1 MRRVRRRAM
10 QSRRRRGSRSPS
22 CRPQGRCRCM
32 TRSGRSPHR
41 AVGQVVVAALEMS
54 RVGARIGSGILGHQ
68 FEGMENRVAYLTEVQ
83 VGSLKALLDVL
94 GVVAGL
100 LAYDIA
106 EYGGVSIVVVLIV
119 FPQASHVATRAPES
133 SVGTIKPCWMAAA
146 TIARVMWWLSMIAF
160 SFGWPSTG
168 GRRGGSAWRENRSA
182 SFSATRVYV
191 SPQGVQGLP
200 SGRHGAARRAYGRTI
215 WKRSS

>member
-1 MRRVRRRAM
+1 MYDAVWSKPSPRPSAGSRGSAGNE
-10 QSRRRRGSRSPS
+10 SRRRPDRQRHPRPSVRRYGKPRRIPHRSPGRKPQGPARCPRCSRGSPGIRYSRIWGRIHSRRSHSISPS
-22 CRPQGRCRCM
+22 QPCRNQ
-32 TRSGRSPHR
+32 S
-41 AVGQVVVAALEMS
+41 A
-54 RVGARIGSGILGHQ
+54 GIECGDDQ
-68 FEGMENRVAYLTEVQ
+68 T
-83 VGSLKALLDVL
+83 
-94 GVVAGL
+94 
-100 LAYDIA
+100 
-106 EYGGVSIVVVLIV
+106 
-119 FPQASHVATRAPES
+119 
-133 SVGTIKPCWMAAA
+133 CWMAAA